1 MWSLLIRS
9 ICREKEERERE
20 KRYRERERERERLVE
35 TVLDSFGSSTRCLVD
50 QKDHFI
56 NITLLLVAA
65 AAASV
70 SVEPAATTNVVIS
83 CLFIL

>member
-1 MWSLLIRS
+1 MVLIDS
-9 ICREKEERERE
+9 VHLQRERGEREGE
-20 KRYRERERERERLVE
+20 KIQRERERLVE

>member
-1 MWSLLIRS
+1 VVLIDS
-9 ICREKEERERE
+9 VHLQRERGEREGE
-20 KRYRERERERERLVE
+20 KIQRERERLVE

>member
-1 MWSLLIRS
+1 MVLIDS
-9 ICREKEERERE
+9 VHLQRERGEREGE
-20 KRYRERERERERLVE
+20 KIQRERERLVE
-35 TVLDSFGSSTRCLVD
+35 TVLDSFGSSARCLVD

>member
-1 MWSLLIRS
+1 MVLIDS
-9 ICREKEERERE
+9 VHLQRERGEREGE
-20 KRYRERERERERLVE
+20 KIQRERERLVE

-56 NITLLLVAA
+56 NMTLLLVAA